1 MRDISL
7 VPTPLGGPDLAVNAC
22 LQSVTVLFLVASTP
36 VGGVRQWS
44 LPLSTTDGGGARLAR
59 RPGTRGG
66 DAQAMAQMVTVN
78 KAKSIMIC
86 AGAQA

>member
-1 MRDISL
+1 MCDD
-7 VPTPLGGPDLAVNAC
+7 PAPLGSLDLAVNAC

-66 DAQAMAQMVTVN
+66 DALAMAQTVTVN
-78 KAKSIMIC
+78 EATSIMIC